1 MMMKLW
7 ASALSWWWSQGSIRP
22 GRLPVQSRSQPATR
36 IGLPGKYQETRACRK
51 NDKDSARGRK
61 TKSSSKRWEGRLS
74 IHKEEK
80 EEKEER
86 KKKKIKKR
94 RVKTTH
100 GDVNLAAASLLG
112 DPKKFSSSLLLFCQ
126 RKKKKALWNDFLQQQ
141 QRQRRLF
148 NGKRFTRRKLLNT
161 P

>member
-7 ASALSWWWSQGSIRP
+7 AWALSWWWSQGSIRP

-51 NDKDSARGRK
+51 NDKDSAKGRK
-61 TKSSSKRWEGRLS
+61 TKSSSKWWKGRLS

-86 KKKKIKKR
+86 KKKNKKR
-94 RVKTTH
+94 RVKTTY

-126 RKKKKALWNDFLQQQ
+126 RKKKSVVEW
-141 QRQRRLF
+141 LF
-148 NGKRFTRRKLLNT
+148 TTTTTTTTTF
-161 P
+161 

>member
-7 ASALSWWWSQGSIRP
+7 AWALSWWWSQGSIRP

-51 NDKDSARGRK
+51 NDKDSAKGRK
-61 TKSSSKRWEGRLS
+61 TKSSSKWWKGRLS

-86 KKKKIKKR
+86 KKKNKKR
-94 RVKTTH
+94 RVKTTY

-126 RKKKKALWNDFLQQQ
+126 RKKKALWNDFLQQQ
-141 QRQRRLF
+141 QRQRQLF

>member
-7 ASALSWWWSQGSIRP
+7 AWALSWWWSQGSIRP

-51 NDKDSARGRK
+51 NDKDSAKGRK
-61 TKSSSKRWEGRLS
+61 TKSSSKWWKGRLS

-86 KKKKIKKR
+86 KKKIKKGEWKPLTVMLIWQQRPYWEIPKNFLR
-94 RVKTTH
+94 RCYYFAKE
-100 GDVNLAAASLLG
+100 
-112 DPKKFSSSLLLFCQ
+112 
-126 RKKKKALWNDFLQQQ
+126 KKKRCGMTFYNNNNDNDNFLTANGLLDGNCWIL
-141 QRQRRLF
+141 RR
-148 NGKRFTRRKLLNT
+148 
-161 P
+161 